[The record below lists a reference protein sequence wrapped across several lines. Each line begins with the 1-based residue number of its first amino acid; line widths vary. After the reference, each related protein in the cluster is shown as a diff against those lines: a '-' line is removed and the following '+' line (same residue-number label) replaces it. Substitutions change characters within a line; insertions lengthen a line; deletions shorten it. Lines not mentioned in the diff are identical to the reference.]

1 MTSRH
6 HGFKGPTGPL
16 RVWAE
21 PTKLFPFNAL
31 SYRGAYGAK
40 PPNGLTIILDVRRH
54 YSTFV
59 RFPRRFD
66 VPGRVAA
73 GADAAFEAG
82 FNAGFGATGSGM
94 TGAATT
100 GGGSTGSGALAAGA
114 GGTSMA
120 TGSGMAG
127 AATTGGGSTG
137 SGAPAAGADATSMT
151 TGADATSMTTG
162 AARASGT
169 VRAGSALGVT
179 DGVAR
184 RVGVAN
190 EVRSS

>member
-100 GGGSTGSGALAAGA
+100 GGGSTGSGA
-114 GGTSMA
+114 
-120 TGSGMAG
+120 
-127 AATTGGGSTG
+127 
-137 SGAPAAGADATSMT
+137 PAAGADATSMT